1 MWKEAVAETGIIFY
15 LMLGVGIVGILA
27 KVMNYV
33 TLRKL
38 VNAAGSMSK
47 STHKLMKLVRAK
59 YEHACMV
66 HDRVENVNAFVE
78 KYIYEYRGFFLKIHT
93 WRQIQI
99 QSIWF
104 AGILAAIGAVGHFMA
119 HGFCE
124 QVYQYGAL
132 GAAEMVALFVISQL
146 SDESYKIEAAENY
159 MVDYLENVC
168 LRKYEKMNQKER
180 TVRVNIENGPAEDE
194 IQKGEIQKDEI
205 QKDEIQRDEVQETEA
220 GTEETPAPVP
230 DHSVVHMQRENRRR
244 ERTQNTAKNLAK
256 ASAGLAGMDGSKSPE
271 AEEQKDAPEE
281 LAKDEMIRQIL
292 REFMA

>member
-104 AGILAAIGAVGHFMA
+104 AGILAAIGAVGLA
-119 HGFCE
+119 VNDSSTGASIVVFCTPY
-124 QVYQYGAL
+124 VVDDSYDNAVSGNNAD
-132 GAAEMVALFVISQL
+132 MFKDVITS
-146 SDESYKIEAAENY
+146 
-159 MVDYLENVC
+159 MTGNV
-168 LRKYEKMNQKER
+168 
-180 TVRVNIENGPAEDE
+180 
-194 IQKGEIQKDEI
+194 
-205 QKDEIQRDEVQETEA
+205 
-220 GTEETPAPVP
+220 
-230 DHSVVHMQRENRRR
+230 
-244 ERTQNTAKNLAK
+244 
-256 ASAGLAGMDGSKSPE
+256 
-271 AEEQKDAPEE
+271 E
-281 LAKDEMIRQIL
+281 LASSVIPVKDYTLSNITINTLQAVITGLIIMIAVPIL
-292 REFMA
+292 LIIIGIVVWAMRRKK

>member
-1 MWKEAVAETGIIFY
+1 MWKEAVTETGIVFY
-15 LMLGVGIVGILA
+15 LMLGVGGVGVFA

-38 VNAAGSMSK
+38 VKAAGSMSK

-66 HDRVENVNAFVE
+66 HDRVENVN
-78 KYIYEYRGFFLKIHT
+78 GFLLKIHT

-104 AGILAAIGAVGHFMA
+104 AGILGAIGALGHFAA

-124 QVYQYGAL
+124 QTYQYGAL
-132 GAAEMVALFVISQL
+132 GIAEMVALFVISQL

-168 LRKYEKMNQKER
+168 AHRYKRMRKN
-180 TVRVNIENGPAEDE
+180 D
-194 IQKGEIQKDEI
+194 
-205 QKDEIQRDEVQETEA
+205 
-220 GTEETPAPVP
+220 
-230 DHSVVHMQRENRRR
+230 
-244 ERTQNTAKNLAK
+244 KNLEVIRTETAEPQK
-256 ASAGLAGMDGSKSPE
+256 LSGAQRASKRAAATVKEQE
-271 AEEQKDAPEE
+271 AEFAADMEQKVEINAEPQNVSAEELKKKELSKLEASMKKADLEEEEE
-281 LAKDEMIRQIL
+281 LALKEDAIRQIL
-292 REFMA
+292 EEFLA

>member
-168 LRKYEKMNQKER
+168 AHRYKRMRKMKKIWRYPYGGKENPR
-180 TVRVNIENGPAEDE
+180 NY
-194 IQKGEIQKDEI
+194 
-205 QKDEIQRDEVQETEA
+205 
-220 GTEETPAPVP
+220 P
-230 DHSVVHMQRENRRR
+230 DAQ
-244 ERTQNTAKNLAK
+244 K
-256 ASAGLAGMDGSKSPE
+256 ASQRAAAVVKKQD
-271 AEEQKDAPEE
+271 EE
-281 LAKDEMIRQIL
+281 LAINIEEEPKKFKKELEKTMEKEDLEEPALKEEAIRQIL
-292 REFMA
+292 EEFLA

>member
-159 MVDYLENVC
+159 MVDYLEMCVRTDTNECV
-168 LRKYEKMNQKER
+168 KMKKSGGNPYGGRRIPEIIR
-180 TVRVNIENGPAEDE
+180 RPESIAES
-194 IQKGEIQKDEI
+194 G
-205 QKDEIQRDEVQETEA
+205 
-220 GTEETPAPVP
+220 GCSEET
-230 DHSVVHMQRENRRR
+230 
-244 ERTQNTAKNLAK
+244 
-256 ASAGLAGMDGSKSPE
+256 G
-271 AEEQKDAPEE
+271 
-281 LAKDEMIRQIL
+281 
-292 REFMA
+292 

>member
-168 LRKYEKMNQKER
+168 LHRYEKAYQKETESKGKAPQEPQSELQVNR
-180 TVRVNIENGPAEDE
+180 QPEPQMHIQSEMESTALPQPKSQPNPQPQPELTAPLQPEPIPRVLPVSDLRRQEVRVSE
-194 IQKGEIQKDEI
+194 
-205 QKDEIQRDEVQETEA
+205 QEKQEKQV
-220 GTEETPAPVP
+220 EEKKETPAKEV
-230 DHSVVHMQRENRRR
+230 
-244 ERTQNTAKNLAK
+244 L
-256 ASAGLAGMDGSKSPE
+256 
-271 AEEQKDAPEE
+271 
-281 LAKDEMIRQIL
+281 IRQIL
-292 REFMA
+292 EEFMA

>member
-168 LRKYEKMNQKER
+168 AHRYKRMRKNEKNL
-180 TVRVNIENGPAEDE
+180 
-194 IQKGEIQKDEI
+194 
-205 QKDEIQRDEVQETEA
+205 EVIRTEA
-220 GTEETPAPVP
+220 G
-230 DHSVVHMQRENRRR
+230 D
-244 ERTQNTAKNLAK
+244 
-256 ASAGLAGMDGSKSPE
+256 
-271 AEEQKDAPEE
+271 EE
-281 LAKDEMIRQIL
+281 LAINIEEPKKFKKELEKTMEKEDLEEPALKEDAIRQIL
-292 REFMA
+292 EEFLA

>member
-27 KVMNYV
+27 KGMNYV

-104 AGILAAIGAVGHFMA
+104 AGILAAMGAAGHFMA

-168 LRKYEKMNQKER
+168 AHRYKRMRKNEKNL
-180 TVRVNIENGPAEDE
+180 
-194 IQKGEIQKDEI
+194 
-205 QKDEIQRDEVQETEA
+205 EVIRTEA
-220 GTEETPAPVP
+220 GESQKLSGA
-230 DHSVVHMQRENRRR
+230 Q
-244 ERTQNTAKNLAK
+244 K
-256 ASAGLAGMDGSKSPE
+256 ASQRAAAVVKKQD
-271 AEEQKDAPEE
+271 EE
-281 LAKDEMIRQIL
+281 LAITIEEEPKKFKKELEKTMEKEDLEEPALKEEAIRQIL
-292 REFMA
+292 EEFLA

>member
-132 GAAEMVALFVISQL
+132 GAAEMVALF
-146 SDESYKIEAAENY
+146 ESASFP
-159 MVDYLENVC
+159 
-168 LRKYEKMNQKER
+168 MNRIK
-180 TVRVNIENGPAEDE
+180 
-194 IQKGEIQKDEI
+194 
-205 QKDEIQRDEVQETEA
+205 
-220 GTEETPAPVP
+220 
-230 DHSVVHMQRENRRR
+230 SRRR
-244 ERTQNTAKNLAK
+244 RTTWWIIWKMCVHTDTNGCVKMK
-256 ASAGLAGMDGSKSPE
+256 K
-271 AEEQKDAPEE
+271 
-281 LAKDEMIRQIL
+281 IWR
-292 REFMA
+292 

>member
-168 LRKYEKMNQKER
+168 LHRYEKAYQKETESKGKAPQEPQSELQVNR
-180 TVRVNIENGPAEDE
+180 QPEPQMHIQSEMESTALPQPKSQPNPQPQPELTAPLQPEPIPRVLPVSDLRRQEVTVSE
-194 IQKGEIQKDEI
+194 
-205 QKDEIQRDEVQETEA
+205 QEKQEKQV
-220 GTEETPAPVP
+220 EEKKETPAKEV
-230 DHSVVHMQRENRRR
+230 
-244 ERTQNTAKNLAK
+244 L
-256 ASAGLAGMDGSKSPE
+256 
-271 AEEQKDAPEE
+271 
-281 LAKDEMIRQIL
+281 IRQIL
-292 REFMA
+292 EEFMA

>member
-99 QSIWF
+99 Q
-104 AGILAAIGAVGHFMA
+104 
-119 HGFCE
+119 
-124 QVYQYGAL
+124 
-132 GAAEMVALFVISQL
+132 
-146 SDESYKIEAAENY
+146 NY

-168 LRKYEKMNQKER
+168 AHRYKRMRKNEKNL
-180 TVRVNIENGPAEDE
+180 
-194 IQKGEIQKDEI
+194 
-205 QKDEIQRDEVQETEA
+205 EVIRTEA
-220 GTEETPAPVP
+220 GESQKLSGA
-230 DHSVVHMQRENRRR
+230 Q
-244 ERTQNTAKNLAK
+244 K
-256 ASAGLAGMDGSKSPE
+256 ASQRAAAVVKKQD
-271 AEEQKDAPEE
+271 EE
-281 LAKDEMIRQIL
+281 LAINIEEEPKKFKKELEKTMEKEDLEEPALKEEAIRQIL
-292 REFMA
+292 EEFLA

>member
-1 MWKEAVAETGIIFY
+1 MLETMMVSSGSVMY
-15 LMLGVGIVGILA
+15 VMAAVGILGVLA
-27 KVMNYV
+27 KIVNRM
-33 TLRKL
+33 TLYRLIK
-38 VNAAGSMSK
+38 AAGNMPK
-47 STHKLMKLVRAK
+47 STHKLMKLVKAK

-146 SDESYKIEAAENY
+146 SDESYKIRGGGE
-159 MVDYLENVC
+159 LHGGLSGKCVC
-168 LRKYEKMNQKER
+168 A
-180 TVRVNIENGPAEDE
+180 P
-194 IQKGEIQKDEI
+194 IQ
-205 QKDEIQRDEVQETEA
+205 TNA
-220 GTEETPAPVP
+220 
-230 DHSVVHMQRENRRR
+230 
-244 ERTQNTAKNLAK
+244 
-256 ASAGLAGMDGSKSPE
+256 
-271 AEEQKDAPEE
+271 
-281 LAKDEMIRQIL
+281 
-292 REFMA
+292 

>member
-27 KVMNYV
+27 KGMNYV
-33 TLRKL
+33 TLHKL

-104 AGILAAIGAVGHFMA
+104 AGILAAMGAAGHFMA

-168 LRKYEKMNQKER
+168 AHRYKRMRKVEKE
-180 TVRVNIENGPAEDE
+180 
-194 IQKGEIQKDEI
+194 
-205 QKDEIQRDEVQETEA
+205 
-220 GTEETPAPVP
+220 
-230 DHSVVHMQRENRRR
+230 
-244 ERTQNTAKNLAK
+244 
-256 ASAGLAGMDGSKSPE
+256 
-271 AEEQKDAPEE
+271 
-281 LAKDEMIRQIL
+281 
-292 REFMA
+292 

>member
-1 MWKEAVAETGIIFY
+1 MLDLGKIRDEIDATDDEIVRLFQHRMALTAEVAQYKIETGKAVFDAERERQK
-15 LMLGVGIVGILA
+15 LEKLTGEGTNAFNTKGIQELFQQI
-27 KVMNYV
+27 MSIS
-33 TLRKL
+33 RKL
-38 VNAAGSMSK
+38 VWLFHLTTDENYCME
-47 STHKLMKLVRAK
+47 MAK
-59 YEHACMV
+59 
-66 HDRVENVNAFVE
+66 
-78 KYIYEYRGFFLKIHT
+78 
-93 WRQIQI
+93 
-99 QSIWF
+99 
-104 AGILAAIGAVGHFMA
+104 
-119 HGFCE
+119 
-124 QVYQYGAL
+124 
-132 GAAEMVALFVISQL
+132 
-146 SDESYKIEAAENY
+146 NY

-180 TVRVNIENGPAEDE
+180 TVRVNIENGPAEEEIGPAEEE
-194 IQKGEIQKDEI
+194 IQKNKI

>member
-1 MWKEAVAETGIIFY
+1 
-15 LMLGVGIVGILA
+15 
-27 KVMNYV
+27 
-33 TLRKL
+33 
-38 VNAAGSMSK
+38 
-47 STHKLMKLVRAK
+47 MKLVKAK

-168 LRKYEKMNQKER
+168 AHRYKRMRKNEKNL
-180 TVRVNIENGPAEDE
+180 
-194 IQKGEIQKDEI
+194 
-205 QKDEIQRDEVQETEA
+205 EVIRTEA
-220 GTEETPAPVP
+220 GESQKLSGA
-230 DHSVVHMQRENRRR
+230 Q
-244 ERTQNTAKNLAK
+244 K
-256 ASAGLAGMDGSKSPE
+256 ASQRAAAVVKKQD
-271 AEEQKDAPEE
+271 EE
-281 LAKDEMIRQIL
+281 LAINIEEEPKKFKKELEKTMEKEDLEEPALKEDAIRQIL
-292 REFMA
+292 EEFLA

>member
-1 MWKEAVAETGIIFY
+1 MWKEAVTETGIVFY
-15 LMLGVGIVGILA
+15 LMLGVGGVGVFA

-38 VNAAGSMSK
+38 VKAAGSMSK

-78 KYIYEYRGFFLKIHT
+78 KYIYEYRGFLLKIHT

-104 AGILAAIGAVGHFMA
+104 AGILGAVGALGHFAA

-124 QVYQYGAL
+124 QVYQYGTL
-132 GAAEMVALFVISQL
+132 GIAEMVALFVISQL

-168 LRKYEKMNQKER
+168 AHRYKRMRKN
-180 TVRVNIENGPAEDE
+180 D
-194 IQKGEIQKDEI
+194 
-205 QKDEIQRDEVQETEA
+205 
-220 GTEETPAPVP
+220 
-230 DHSVVHMQRENRRR
+230 
-244 ERTQNTAKNLAK
+244 KNLEVIRTETAEPQKLSGAQRASKRAAAAVKEQEAEFVADMEQKVEINAEPQNVSAEELKKKELSKLEASMKK
-256 ASAGLAGMDGSKSPE
+256 ADLEE
-271 AEEQKDAPEE
+271 AEEPTLKEDA
-281 LAKDEMIRQIL
+281 IRQIL
-292 REFMA
+292 EEFLA

>member
-132 GAAEMVALFVISQL
+132 GVAEMVALFVISQL
-146 SDESYKIEAAENY
+146 SDESYKIEVAENY

-168 LRKYEKMNQKER
+168 AHRYKRMRKNGEDDGKRGSGR
-180 TVRVNIENGPAEDE
+180 TGA
-194 IQKGEIQKDEI
+194 
-205 QKDEIQRDEVQETEA
+205 QRGGDSSDFGRIPCLTKSDLIKWA
-220 GTEETPAPVP
+220 CKLKSREE
-230 DHSVVHMQRENRRR
+230 
-244 ERTQNTAKNLAK
+244 
-256 ASAGLAGMDGSKSPE
+256 G
-271 AEEQKDAPEE
+271 
-281 LAKDEMIRQIL
+281 
-292 REFMA
+292 

>member
-168 LRKYEKMNQKER
+168 AHKRMRKNEKNL
-180 TVRVNIENGPAEDE
+180 
-194 IQKGEIQKDEI
+194 
-205 QKDEIQRDEVQETEA
+205 EVIRTEA
-220 GTEETPAPVP
+220 GESQKLSGA
-230 DHSVVHMQRENRRR
+230 Q
-244 ERTQNTAKNLAK
+244 K
-256 ASAGLAGMDGSKSPE
+256 ASQRAAAVVKKQD
-271 AEEQKDAPEE
+271 EE
-281 LAKDEMIRQIL
+281 LAINIEEEPKKFKKELEKTMEKEDLEEPALKEEAIRQIL
-292 REFMA
+292 EEFLA

>member
-168 LRKYEKMNQKER
+168 AHRYKRMRKNEKNL
-180 TVRVNIENGPAEDE
+180 
-194 IQKGEIQKDEI
+194 
-205 QKDEIQRDEVQETEA
+205 EVIRTEA
-220 GTEETPAPVP
+220 GESQKLSGA
-230 DHSVVHMQRENRRR
+230 Q
-244 ERTQNTAKNLAK
+244 K
-256 ASAGLAGMDGSKSPE
+256 ASQRAAAVVKKQD
-271 AEEQKDAPEE
+271 EE
-281 LAKDEMIRQIL
+281 LAINIEEEPKKIQERTGEDDGKRGSGRTGAQRGGDSSDFGRIPCLTKSDLIKWACKFIEV
-292 REFMA
+292 REEG